1 MRNILISAIL
11 LGSVA
16 IAAPAAAQHRGGNG
30 YGQNQAYNGANI
42 QRELS
47 QLRNQIHRGEDRD
60 RLSNREER
68 RLLNEVSRIDNLYS
82 RYRRNG
88 LDRREARDLEQ
99 RIQIVRQQIRAE
111 RRDDRRGTR
120 W

>member
-16 IAAPAAAQHRGGNG
+16 IAAPAAAQYRGNGNG
-30 YGQNQAYNGANI
+30 YNAVNI

-47 QLRNQIHRGEDRD
+47 QLRSQIHRGEDRD

-68 RLLNEVSRIDNLYS
+68 RLLNEVSRIDNLYD
-82 RYRRNG
+82 RYRRYG

-99 RIQIVRQQIRAE
+99 RIQIVRQQLRNE
-111 RRDDRRGTR
+111 RRNGGNDRRG

>member
-16 IAAPAAAQHRGGNG
+16 IAAPAAAQYRGGHDNG
-30 YGQNQAYNGANI
+30 YSGVNI

-99 RIQIVRQQIRAE
+99 RIQMVRQQIRAE